1 MRKLLT
7 PYWLI
12 VAIFA
17 LGLTLILQAGAW
29 LWPSLAPA
37 AGAAAATD
45 DSVFAHFLSGL
56 RSPLGLLLAQAL
68 TIILFAKLCARLV
81 QKVGQPRVVGE
92 ILAGILLGPS
102 ALGLLWPDGA
112 VFLFPPTSLPN
123 LQFISW
129 VGLILFM
136 FIVGLEL
143 DLEFVRKHVRTAIVV
158 SHASVVFPYLL
169 GALLALYLFAD
180 YAPPQVSFTSFALF
194 MGIAMSITAFPVLAR
209 ILQEREL
216 SRTPLGT
223 LAITCAAVDDLT
235 AWCILAVVVAVA
247 RAGSLTAAVA
257 VIGFALAYIALMWWG
272 VRPALRR
279 GLQHVTGEAEVTD
292 RVMSAVFIVLL
303 TSAFVAELI
312 GIHALFGAFL
322 AGVVMPTQARL
333 RRTIVNRLEHLSA
346 IVLLPLFFAF
356 TGLRTQIGLLD
367 DWGAWLTCAGIIA
380 VAIVG
385 KLGGSALAARWS
397 GMSWRESWALGALM
411 NTRGLMELVVLN
423 IGYDLGILSAKM
435 FTMMVIMALV
445 TTMMTGPLLDRL
457 LTHKPPRTARAKL
470 TG

>member
-1 MRKLLT
+1 MHRKATMRKPLT
-7 PYWLI
+7 PYWFLL
-12 VAIFA
+12 ALFA
-17 LGLTLILQAGAW
+17 AGLTAVLQIGGAW
-29 LWPSLAPA
+29 WPKHEAASAAPA
-37 AGAAAATD
+37 AAKPAA
-45 DSVFAHFLSGL
+45 FGL
-56 RSPLGLLLAQAL
+56 DNPLGLLLLQAL
-68 TIILFAKLCARLV
+68 AIILFARLCAWLV
-81 QKVGQPRVVGE
+81 QKVGQPRVIGE
-92 ILAGILLGPS
+92 IVAGILLGPS
-102 ALGLLWPDGA
+102 ALALIWPQA
-112 VFLFPPTSLPN
+112 HAFLFPASSLAN
-123 LQFISW
+123 LQFMSW

-143 DLEFVRKHVRTAIVV
+143 DLEFVRKHVRTAILV

-169 GALLALYLFAD
+169 GALLALALFD
-180 YAPPQVSFTSFALF
+180 TYAPPGVGFTSFALF

-209 ILQEREL
+209 ILQERRL
-216 SRTPLGT
+216 SQTPLGT

-247 RAGSLTAAVA
+247 RAGGLLTATA
-257 VIGFALAYIALMWWG
+257 VIAFALGYIALMWWG

-279 GLQHVTGEAEVTD
+279 GLQHIATEADVGD
-292 RVMSAVFIVLL
+292 KVMSAVFIVML

-333 RRTIVNRLEHLSA
+333 RHTVINRLEHFSA

-356 TGLRTQIGLLD
+356 TGLRTQLGLLD
-367 DWGAWLTCAGIIA
+367 DLASWLICAGIIA
-380 VAIVG
+380 VAIAG

-397 GMSWRESWALGALM
+397 GMPWRDSMALGVLM

-445 TTMMTGPLLDRL
+445 TTVMTGPLLDRL
-457 LTHKPPRTARAKL
+457 LRKPART
-470 TG
+470 